1 MNKGGEK
8 EIKVTITKNE
18 INTESKG
25 SKEGR
30 LKISRSGRNIGQN
43 ADSTTEKKTTVKESS
58 RGKGGKVETVT
69 TKEVI
74 TQRNDSKNGEV
85 GEGSG
90 TKSNKGQKKLK
101 YQQVLQEKM
110 VDEVEVE

>member
-8 EIKVTITKNE
+8 ESKVTITKNE
-18 INTESKG
+18 IINGSKG
-25 SKEGR
+25 DKEGR
-30 LKISRSGRNIGQN
+30 LKISRSGRNIGEN

-74 TQRNDSKNGEV
+74 TQRNDSKNGEA
-85 GEGSG
+85 GKGSG
-90 TKSNKGQKKLK
+90 TKSNNR
-101 YQQVLQEKM
+101 
-110 VDEVEVE
+110 